1 MKKVLAIVLS
11 LCMLLCCAPFAASA
25 EYTIKDV
32 AAGKVDDLTTD
43 DMANIIL
50 NWLDREIAA
59 VSENFDTFNYAIG
72 ILGGTFSVP
81 ITIEIKGVDDLL
93 AYKDNIAT
101 LGGDFANL
109 NTTALNKTRAA
120 DGDIAFIKSIAQF
133 VADNNQIFGKV
144 FTWGEGNGFNLGN
157 VGKYIME
164 DEAAA
169 DIKAVV
175 EDYIV
180 DRDGAYYT
188 NLEIQ
193 EKFVT
198 EIAREMG
205 YEIPED
211 GETFD
216 ETINNGIKAWAI
228 DFAEEAGLGTIA
240 MDVID
245 FRTNSAY
252 TAFEKFA
259 EEIYEVNEEKIDMY
273 LRYFLDNPIRVMMK
287 SVLGQSVVM
296 GEATTVPA
304 DFTAV
309 YTDLDALKGIAGSTV
324 YFYDGTTYYAVDLT
338 DTENLTAKT
347 FTWTESV
354 LNFDPPTVEIWD
366 ANVKV
371 GGAYTPTSADI
382 TSYAPTVYV
391 DAKYAN
397 YIPDEI
403 VADAGEFGVT
413 VSTEAVPEDITAI
426 ISGDGINMAGKFVFK
441 ISGGTTLIDMP
452 SQIEITFEELEAF
465 ANQQIA
471 ANIETIQTAVDQV
484 LASAIATA
492 NTMKATLG
500 AMGSFL
506 PDEFTGTATIN
517 SATVALSYKGY
528 SDDDTF
534 VCEVTAVPTVDIT
547 FSGNIWDYTQYVGGA
562 SVETDFGTI
571 TVSQDGIEKTVDD
584 AINTVVTQPM
594 ATVVVDNLNGSVEGL
609 DDITDLANFLD
620 TDFVADM
627 DLLDFFCDDRY
638 DDYNGIA
645 AQGNRILC
653 DALDMLLSDSAY
665 ASLEL
670 GNSLDENVG
679 KLREKANSIFTLAKQ
694 YMSGDEFSAFADSI
708 NIDAAFA
715 SEHGFNAG
723 MLYDL
728 DFSSN
733 ENLYVCAIRMAADL
747 LIADEESV
755 LYDLHLLVEDLDTLD
770 AMAVAI
776 ADYFLDKLCDEIE
789 LEGWDYTY
797 TAMYTDLAA
806 LNTELNE
813 AEAPEAIVK
822 ELILG
827 KLADI
832 GLYAVAYL
840 TDEVALPAVN
850 EAITAINDKF
860 DFDLGPAT
868 FEFGVEAGET
878 WEDTLN
884 ATLDRVID
892 LIGDILVADISKD
905 LPALDKLSAI
915 LDEVLPTVCLFSN
928 DASETYTCDV
938 ATVVADFDAVLAG
951 NFDDVLGLFEVKTD
965 DDIAYGC
972 SLTKAFINA
981 SDHIVDA
988 FFPNTVET
996 ELYTESTTVQDTFTG
1011 SASDLG
1017 IAARNMTSINARVQN
1032 DNDTLIDGAFNL
1044 VRELGLLP
1052 GFVRCK
1058 AHTFG
1063 EATEVAPTCTEDG
1076 YTVKTCTF
1084 CGYEETTVDEGS
1096 ALGHDWVAGTTVA
1109 ATCTAG
1115 GYTNYSCS
1123 RTGCDATKQ
1132 DDKTPA
1138 KGHAFTVAKETVGA
1152 TCTEGGYTVYEC
1164 AYGCGETEQRDAT
1177 EALGHDFVDGKCTRC
1192 DEEEELTFFQK
1203 IANFFKK
1210 IGDFFK
1216 KLFSFGK

>member
-1 MKKVLAIVLS
+1 MKKVLAVLLS
-11 LCMLLCCAPFAASA
+11 VCMLLCCAPFAASA
-25 EYTIKDV
+25 EYAVKDV
-32 AAGKVDDLTTD
+32 IAGKVDDLTTD

-59 VSENFDTFNYAIG
+59 VSADFSTFNYEIE
-72 ILGGTFSVP
+72 ILGGTFQVP
-81 ITIEIKGVDDLL
+81 IEIEINGVDDLL

-109 NTTALNKTRAA
+109 DTSALDKTRAV

-133 VADNNQIFGKV
+133 VADNNEVFGKV
-144 FTWGEGNGFNLGN
+144 FTWGEGNGFDLGN

-175 EDYIV
+175 EEYIV
-180 DRDGAYYT
+180 DRDGEYYT

-193 EKFVT
+193 DKFVA

-228 DFAEEAGLGTIA
+228 DFAEEAGLGTIT
-240 MDVID
+240 MDDID
-245 FRTNSAY
+245 FRTDSAY

-259 EEIYEVNEEKIDMY
+259 EEIYNVNEAKIDMY

-287 SVLGQSVVM
+287 SLFGQSVVM
-296 GEATTVPA
+296 GEATTVPE

-309 YTDLDALKGIAGSTV
+309 YTDLAALKDIAGTTV
-324 YFYDGTTYYAVDLT
+324 YYYDGETYYAVDLT
-338 DTENLTAKT
+338 NIENLTAKT
-347 FTWTESV
+347 FTWTDSV

-366 ANVKV
+366 ANDKV
-371 GGAYTPTSADI
+371 GGAYTPTSLDI

-391 DAKYAN
+391 DAKYAD
-397 YIPDEI
+397 YIPDDI

-413 VSTEAVPEDITAI
+413 VSTDAVPEDITAI
-426 ISGDGINMAGKFVFK
+426 ISGDGINMADKFVFK
-441 ISGGTTLIDMP
+441 ISGGTTLIEMP
-452 SQIEITFEELEAF
+452 SEIEITFEDLETF

-471 ANIETIQTAVDQV
+471 ANIATIQTAVNQV
-484 LASAIATA
+484 LTNAIATA
-492 NTMKATLG
+492 NAMKANLG

-547 FSGNIWDYTQYVGGA
+547 FDGNIWNYTQYVGGA

-594 ATVVVDNLNGSVEGL
+594 ATVVVDNLNGSI
-609 DDITDLANFLD
+609 DTDITDLVDFLD

-627 DLLDFFCDDRY
+627 DLLDFFCNNRY
-638 DDYNGIA
+638 ATYKGIA

-653 DALDMLLSDSAY
+653 DALEMLLSDSAY

-850 EAITAINDKF
+850 EAIATINEKF
-860 DFDLGPAT
+860 DFDIDPAT
-868 FEFGVEAGET
+868 FEFGVEAGDT

-905 LPALDKLSAI
+905 LSALDKLSAI

-988 FFPNTVET
+988 FFPDTVES
-996 ELYTESTTVQDTFTG
+996 ELYTESTTVQDEFTG
-1011 SASDLG
+1011 SDSDLG
-1017 IAARNMTSINARVQN
+1017 IAARNMTSINLRVQN
-1032 DNDTLIDGAFNL
+1032 ENDTLLDGAFNL

-1052 GFVRCK
+1052 SFAKCK
-1058 AHTFG
+1058 THTFG
-1063 EATEVAPTCTEDG
+1063 EVEAVSATCTEDG
-1076 YTVKTCTF
+1076 YEVKVCTV
-1084 CGYEETTVDEGS
+1084 CGYEEKTIDEGS
-1096 ALGHDWVAGTTVA
+1096 ALGHSFTVEKETVA
-1109 ATCTAG
+1109 ATCTTA
-1115 GYTNYSCS
+1115 
-1123 RTGCDATKQ
+1123 
-1132 DDKTPA
+1132 
-1138 KGHAFTVAKETVGA
+1138 
-1152 TCTEGGYTVYEC
+1152 GYTVYEC
-1164 AYGCGETEQRDAT
+1164 ANGCGETETRDFVEAPGHDWVAGEIVAATCQSGGYTKYACSRCDAT
-1177 EALGHDFVDGKCTRC
+1177 KTGDETDVTDHNFVDGVCSVC
-1192 DEEEELTFFQK
+1192 GAEEPQEELTFIQKVVAFFQR
-1203 IANFFKK
+1203 IADWFKNLFNF
-1210 IGDFFK
+1210 G
-1216 KLFSFGK
+1216 